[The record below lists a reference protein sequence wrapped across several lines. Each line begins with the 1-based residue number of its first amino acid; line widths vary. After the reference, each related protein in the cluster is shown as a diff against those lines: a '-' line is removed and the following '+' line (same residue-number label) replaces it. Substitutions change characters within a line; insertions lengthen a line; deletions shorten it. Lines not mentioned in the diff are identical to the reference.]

1 VLLRILQLADSAFP
15 IGAAAHSF
23 GLETLVSEGTLTP
36 LDLGQFLLDYLE
48 EAGPLEAWFVR
59 CGWQGDTR
67 EACEEFRARK
77 LARES
82 REASFKLGRRFA
94 ELVNAIGEAP
104 LVETDL
110 PYCVAF
116 GAAGAALCIAEAAV
130 VQAFLQQSVTGLVS
144 ACQRLMPLGQ
154 TAAHRMIWNLQPAI
168 ARAASD
174 HFSIGEVSCFTPL
187 PEIASM
193 RHGWLETRL
202 FIS

>member
-1 VLLRILQLADSAFP
+1 VLRLLQIADSALP

-23 GLETLVSEGTLTP
+23 GLETLASEGV
-36 LDLGQFLLDYLE
+36 LDPSNLEQFLADYLE
-48 EAGPLEAWFVR
+48 EAGPLEALFVR
-59 CGWQGDTR
+59 QGWRGETR
-67 EACEEFRARK
+67 EARAEFNARR

-94 ELVNAIGEAP
+94 ELVNAISDAP
-104 LVETDL
+104 LIEPDL

-116 GAAGAALCIAEAAV
+116 GAAGAALEIDEEAV
-130 VQAFLQQSVTGLVS
+130 VAAFFQQSITGLVS

-154 TAAHRMIWNLQPAI
+154 TAAQQVIWNLQPDI
-168 ARAASD
+168 LRAASAVQ
-174 HFSIGEVSCFTPL
+174 EVACFTPL

-193 RHGWLETRL
+193 RHGLLETRL